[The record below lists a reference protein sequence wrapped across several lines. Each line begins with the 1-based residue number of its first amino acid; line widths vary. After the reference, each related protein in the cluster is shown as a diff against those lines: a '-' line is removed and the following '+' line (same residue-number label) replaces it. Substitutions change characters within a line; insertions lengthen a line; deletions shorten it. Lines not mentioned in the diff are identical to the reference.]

1 MMVVVSDCRKV
12 TDWICLFMIYKY
24 FILHKSIIYIF
35 MLLYVSI
42 NINNNNKKSVSKL
55 QYGEQ

>member
-12 TDWICLFMIYKY
+12 TDWIFLFMIYKY

-55 QYGEQ
+55 QYREQ